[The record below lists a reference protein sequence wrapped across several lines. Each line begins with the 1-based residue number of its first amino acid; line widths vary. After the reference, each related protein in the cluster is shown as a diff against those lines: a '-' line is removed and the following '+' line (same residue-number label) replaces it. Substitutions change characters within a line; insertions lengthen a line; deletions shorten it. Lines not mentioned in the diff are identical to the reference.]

1 MIMKRI
7 LLLAASLA
15 MLASGTKAQNKAK
28 TIDSVLKIYQ
38 QQGQFNGAVLV
49 YQYGRPVL
57 VKGYGYRDVAKKI
70 PNDSNTVF
78 QIGSVTK
85 TFTAT
90 MIMMLQGQGKLN
102 VKDPL
107 SKYMPGYPDGDK
119 ITIENL
125 LTHTSG
131 IFNYTEDTAFAMNSM
146 TVHQERKA
154 MIRLFKD
161 RMTGVEPG
169 TSFNYSNSN
178 YMLLGYIIEDLTGK
192 TYYAALRSM
201 ILEPLGM
208 KNTGCNFAG
217 LKSKNKAI
225 GYFSIEDGSGD
236 NAPLID
242 SSVSYAAGC
251 IYTTVSDLNKW
262 ANAVHKKKLLTEEDW
277 KLVTTVYKQNYGYGW
292 MLGEAMGKKSIGHN
306 GGIHG
311 FVSNLYMMPDDA
323 STVIL
328 ISNKMDDEHSMIRRN
343 ITAILNDKRIELPE
357 FRKEVKLNPVYY
369 KDYIGVYTLGPGFD
383 ITVTSE
389 GDALYAQAT
398 GQKKLRLYAER
409 KDFFFFKLVDAQV
422 SFVRNDA
429 DVVDKL
435 ALRQNGRIM
444 NAPKKN

>member
-1 MIMKRI
+1 
-7 LLLAASLA
+7 
-15 MLASGTKAQNKAK
+15 MLALGTKAQNKTKA
-28 TIDSVLKIYQ
+28 IDSVVKVYQ
-38 QQGQFNGAVLV
+38 QHGSFNGSVLV

-57 VKGYGYRDVAKKI
+57 VKGYGYRDVAKKLL
-70 PNDSNTVF
+70 NDSNTVF

-90 MIMMLQGQGKLN
+90 MIMMLQEQGKLN
-102 VKDPL
+102 VKDKL
-107 SKYMPGYPDGDK
+107 NKYFPDYPDGDK

-131 IFNYTEDTAFAMNSM
+131 IFNYTEDTSFSTIAM
-146 TVHQERKA
+146 TQHQDRKA
-154 MIRLFKD
+154 MMRVFKD
-161 RMTGVEPG
+161 RMTGIEPG
-169 TSFNYSNSN
+169 SNFYYSNSN
-178 YMLLGYIIEDLTGK
+178 YLLLGYIIEDLTGK
-192 TYYAALRSM
+192 TYYSALRSM
-201 ILEPLGM
+201 ILDPLGM

-217 LKSKNKAI
+217 LKSKNKAV
-225 GYFSIEDGSGD
+225 GYFSIDDGRGD
-236 NAPLID
+236 NAPVID

-262 ANAVHKKKLLTEEDW
+262 ATAVHRKQLLTEEDW

-311 FVSNLYMMPDDA
+311 FVSNMFMMPDDA

-328 ISNKMDDEHSMIRRN
+328 ISNKMDDEHSQLRRN
-343 ITAILNDKRIELPE
+343 ITAILNDKKPELPE
-357 FRKEVKLNPVYY
+357 FKTEIKLNPVYF
-369 KDYIGVYTLGPGFD
+369 KDYIGVYTLAPGFE
-383 ITVTSE
+383 ITISQE

-409 KDFFFFKLVDAQV
+409 KDFFFFKVVDAQI
-422 SFVRNDA
+422 SFMRNDA
-429 DVVDKL
+429 QAVDKL

-444 NAPKKN
+444 NAPKKK